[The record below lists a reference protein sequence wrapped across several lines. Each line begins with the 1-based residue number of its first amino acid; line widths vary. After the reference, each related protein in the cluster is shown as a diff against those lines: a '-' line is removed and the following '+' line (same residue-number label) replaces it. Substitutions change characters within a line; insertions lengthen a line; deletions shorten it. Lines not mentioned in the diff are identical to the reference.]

1 MSGTEVC
8 TENSFKRRAE
18 YTNGMKE
25 LVRIS
30 SCVYVANIY
39 IDQTFKMLEKN
50 SYYTEYDIKYMKP
63 FFFNDT
69 LISFH
74 IVIHYLYNTVID
86 LFS

>member
-1 MSGTEVC
+1 
-8 TENSFKRRAE
+8 
-18 YTNGMKE
+18 
-25 LVRIS
+25 
-30 SCVYVANIY
+30 
-39 IDQTFKMLEKN
+39 MLEKN

-86 LFS
+86 LFSWTLDEVSIISSYIE